1 MAELFFRHNAVPYLF
16 DTNLQKLYRMK
27 GNRTVEIDNPEMLQ
41 NVRFYSAEINREQA
55 YKMAGECRPDLSD
68 VRPDSNSCFG

>member
-16 DTNLQKLYRMK
+16 DTNLLKLYRLK
-27 GNRTVEIDNPEMLQ
+27 GNQTIEINNPEMLQ

-55 YKMAGECRPDLSD
+55 ISMADGCRPDI
-68 VRPDSNSCFG
+68 SNLELNSN